1 METTQTRK
9 GWKEGVE
16 GMGGNGR
23 VREGGQGKPEG
34 AHVKVKGAKGRI
46 KGKTLKT
53 VQT

>member
-1 METTQTRK
+1 METAQKRK

-16 GMGGNGR
+16 GRGGKGR

-34 AHVKVKGAKGRI
+34 EHDKVKGAKGRI
-46 KGKTLKT
+46 KGKTLKR